1 MKALMRIFATWA
13 ALGAIFLSPASN
25 TVLAQSESPTEI
37 LAELSKITGW
47 KIKKPVPQD
56 TMTRD
61 ALKAYFEKR
70 MGEMVDPNDL
80 RIEELTLKRFG
91 LVPRDFNLKEST
103 LDLMTEQAAAFY
115 DYKKDRMVMLEGQG
129 SFMQGIA
136 LVHELAHALA
146 DQQVDL
152 DKYIRKSNQA
162 DDAVLARQA
171 VMEGQ
176 ATWLMSEF
184 MARKAGMSLR
194 TSQGLV
200 DMMGRMAGGASGQFP
215 VFDQS
220 PLYLRESLLFPYAQG
235 LRFQQAVVVK
245 LGDQGFSG
253 VFTTPP
259 QTTQEILHPELYL
272 ERLANSR
279 VQPVVKLPVTGGG
292 RRWAKDWKVLSEG
305 TAGEF
310 DHQMLLRLY
319 DKENEAL
326 AADWVAG
333 AYDLQE
339 QKKTGRVLL
348 RYASKWS
355 SPEAARKFFASYAL
369 VLKGKSGRVDFGERG
384 AAKLTG
390 ETGEGRFLVQ
400 LDADTVSSLEG
411 LPPGGN

>member
-1 MKALMRIFATWA
+1 MKSLMRIFATWA
-13 ALGAIFLSPASN
+13 ALGAFFLSPSAPPAI
-25 TVLAQSESPTEI
+25 AQTESPTEI

-70 MGEMVDPNDL
+70 MGEMVDADDL

-115 DYKKDRMVMLEGQG
+115 DYKKDRMVMLDGQG

-194 TSQGLV
+194 TSQGLIE
-200 DMMGRMAGGASGQFP
+200 MMGRMAGASGGQFP
-215 VFDQS
+215 VFDKS

-235 LRFQQAVVVK
+235 LRFQQAVIVK
-245 LGDQGFSG
+245 LGNEGFTG

-259 QTTQEILHPELYL
+259 ETTQEILHPDLYL
-272 ERLANSR
+272 ERLASPR
-279 VQPVVKLPVTGGG
+279 VQPLVKLPETPGK
-292 RRWAKDWKVLSEG
+292 RWSKDWKVISEG

-319 DKENEAL
+319 DKDNEAL
-326 AADWVAG
+326 ATDWVAG

-339 QKKTGRVLL
+339 QKKTGRIVL

-355 SPEAARKFFASYAL
+355 SAESARKFFQSYVL
-369 VLKGKSGRVDFGERG
+369 VLKGKSVRCDFTEQ
-384 AAKLTG
+384 AATRLAG
-390 ETGEGRFLVQ
+390 ETGDGGFLVKIE
-400 LDADTVSSLEG
+400 ADIVSSIEG
-411 LPPGGN
+411 LPPGKN

>member
-245 LGDQGFSG
+245 LGDKGFSS

-272 ERLANSR
+272 ERLASSR

-292 RRWAKDWKVLSEG
+292 KRWAKDWKVLSEG

-369 VLKGKSGRVDFGERG
+369 VLKGKSGRFDFGERG

>member
-1 MKALMRIFATWA
+1 MKATMRMMFTWA
-13 ALGAIFLSPASN
+13 ALAALLFAPAPVGAQTESPA
-25 TVLAQSESPTEI
+25 EI
-37 LAELSKITGW
+37 LTELSKITGW
-47 KIKKPVPQD
+47 KIRKPVPRD

-70 MGEMVDPNDL
+70 MGEMVDPEDV
-80 RIEELTLKRFG
+80 RIEELTLRRFG

-103 LDLMTEQAAAFY
+103 LELMTEQAAAFY
-115 DYKKDRMVMLEGQG
+115 DYKKDRMVMLDGQG
-129 SFMQGIA
+129 SLMQGIA

-152 DKYIRKSNQA
+152 DQYIRKSNQS

-200 DMMGRMAGGASGQFP
+200 DMMGRMAGAGAGQFP

-220 PLYLRESLLFPYAQG
+220 PLYMRESLLFPYAEG
-235 LRFQQAVVVK
+235 LKFQQAVVVK
-245 LGDQGFSG
+245 LGDAGFTM

-259 QTTQEILHPELYL
+259 QTTQEILHPERYL
-272 ERLANSR
+272 ERIASKR
-279 VQPVVKLPVTGGG
+279 VQPDVTLPQPEGGKNWSKG
-292 RRWAKDWKVLSEG
+292 WKALSDG

-319 DKENEAL
+319 AKESEAV
-326 AADWVAG
+326 AAEWVAG
-333 AYDLQE
+333 RYDLYE
-339 QKKTGRVLL
+339 EKKTGRVLL
-348 RYASKWS
+348 RYASVWS
-355 SPEAARKFFASYAL
+355 SNEAAAKFFAAYRS
-369 VLKGKSGRVDFGERG
+369 VMEGKSEGCAF
-384 AAKLTG
+384 TG
-390 ETGEGRFLVQ
+390 ETAGKLAGSNSDGRFVVKLAGAVV
-400 LDADTVSSLEG
+400 TSLEG
-411 LPPGGN
+411 LPPAGKK

>member
-1 MKALMRIFATWA
+1 LA
-13 ALGAIFLSPASN
+13 A
-25 TVLAQSESPTEI
+25 
-37 LAELSKITGW
+37 LSKITGW

-56 TMTRD
+56 TMTRAD
-61 ALKAYFEKR
+61 LKVYFEKR
-70 MGEMVDPNDL
+70 MGEMIDPEDL

-115 DYKKDRMVMLEGQG
+115 DYKKDRMVMLDGQG
-129 SFMQGIA
+129 SLMQGIA

-184 MARKAGMSLR
+184 MAHKAGMSLL
-194 TSQGLV
+194 TSQGLI
-200 DMMGRMAGGASGQFP
+200 DMMGRMASASGGQFP

-245 LGDQGFSG
+245 LGNEGFTS
-253 VFTTPP
+253 VFTKPP
-259 QTTQEILHPELYL
+259 ETTQEILHPGLYL
-272 ERLANSR
+272 ERLASSR
-279 VQPVVKLPVTGGG
+279 VQPVVKLPATGGG
-292 RRWAKDWKVLSEG
+292 KRWSKDWKVISEG
-305 TAGEF
+305 TSGEF

-319 DKENEAL
+319 DSGNDAL
-326 AADWVAG
+326 AAEWLAG

-348 RYASKWS
+348 RYASKWA
-355 SPEAARKFFASYAL
+355 SPEAAGKFLQAYAL
-369 VLKGKSGRVDFGERG
+369 VLKGKSARCDFAEQTPSRL
-384 AAKLTG
+384 AG

-400 LDADTVSSLEG
+400 LEGDTVSSLEG
-411 LPPGGN
+411 LPPVRN

>member
-1 MKALMRIFATWA
+1 MKGQMRTLFTWA
-13 ALGAIFLSPASN
+13 ALAALLAAPAPVAAQTESPA
-25 TVLAQSESPTEI
+25 EI

-56 TMTRD
+56 TMSRD
-61 ALKAYFEKR
+61 ELKAYFEKR
-70 MGEMVDPNDL
+70 MGEMVDPEDI

-91 LVPRDFNLKEST
+91 LVPRGFNLKEST

-115 DYKKDRMVMLEGQG
+115 DYKKDRMVMLDGQG
-129 SFMQGIA
+129 SLMQGIA

-152 DKYIRKSNQA
+152 DKYIRKSNQS

-200 DMMGRMAGGASGQFP
+200 DMMGRMAGAGAGQFP

-220 PLYLRESLLFPYAQG
+220 PLYMRESLLFPYSEG
-235 LRFQQAVVVK
+235 LKFQQAVAVK
-245 LGDQGFSG
+245 LGEAGFTT

-259 QTTQEILHPELYL
+259 QTTQEILHPERYL
-272 ERLANSR
+272 ERIASSR
-279 VQPVVKLPVTGGG
+279 VQPDVTLPQPEGGKNWNKG
-292 RRWAKDWKVLSEG
+292 WKSLGEG

-310 DHQMLLRLY
+310 DHRMLLRIHAA
-319 DKENEAL
+319 EHEAL
-326 AADWVAG
+326 AGEWVAG
-333 AYDLQE
+333 RYDLHE
-339 QKKTGRVLL
+339 EKKTGRVLL
-348 RYASKWS
+348 RYASTWTS
-355 SPEAARKFFASYAL
+355 EEAAAKFFGAYRA
-369 VLKGKSGRVDFGERG
+369 VLQGKSEGCEFTGESAAELAGRNADGRFVVKRSGATVTSIEGLPG
-384 AAKLTG
+384 AAK
-390 ETGEGRFLVQ
+390 
-400 LDADTVSSLEG
+400 
-411 LPPGGN
+411 N

>member
-1 MKALMRIFATWA
+1 MRISATWVV
-13 ALGAIFLSPASN
+13 LLFLLPLRIPAQ
-25 TVLAQSESPTEI
+25 TESPTEI

-56 TMTRD
+56 TMTRES
-61 ALKAYFEKR
+61 LKAYFEKR
-70 MGEMVDPNDL
+70 MGEMVDPEDI

-91 LVPRDFNLKEST
+91 LVPRTFNLKEST

-115 DYKKDRMVMLEGQG
+115 DYKKDRMVMLDGQG
-129 SFMQGIA
+129 TLMQGIA

-200 DMMGRMAGGASGQFP
+200 DMMGRMAGASGGQFP

-245 LGDQGFSG
+245 LGNEAFIN
-253 VFTTPP
+253 VFTKPP
-259 QTTQEILHPELYL
+259 ETTQEILHPELYL
-272 ERLANSR
+272 ERLASSR
-279 VQPVVKLPVTGGG
+279 VQPTVKLPDTGGG
-292 RRWAKDWKVLSEG
+292 KRWSKDWKVLSEG

-319 DKENEAL
+319 DKDNEAI
-326 AADWVAG
+326 AAEWTAG

-339 QKKTGRVLL
+339 QKKTGRVVL

-355 SPEAARKFFASYAL
+355 SAEAARKFFDSYEL
-369 VLKGKSGRVDFGERG
+369 ILKGKSERLDIKEKSPTRLAGESNEGAFRV
-384 AAKLTG
+384 AI
-390 ETGEGRFLVQ
+390 
-400 LDADTVSSLEG
+400 DADTVSSIEG
-411 LPPGGN
+411 LPPGQN